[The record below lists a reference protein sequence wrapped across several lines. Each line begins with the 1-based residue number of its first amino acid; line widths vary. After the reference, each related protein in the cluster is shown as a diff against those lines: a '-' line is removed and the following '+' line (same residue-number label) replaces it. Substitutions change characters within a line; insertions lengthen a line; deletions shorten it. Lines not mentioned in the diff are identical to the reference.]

1 MAKKELDSGDYITRG
16 ILIGGSVGVFAALL
30 GILPSIFWA
39 CGLGM
44 IAGFLAGLTI
54 AARRKKNK

>member
-1 MAKKELDSGDYITRG
+1 MADKKELDSSDYITRG
-16 ILIGGSVGVFAALL
+16 ILIGGSVGVLAALL
-30 GILPSIFWA
+30 GILHSIFWG

-54 AARRKKNK
+54 ASKRKKK

>member
-1 MAKKELDSGDYITRG
+1 MAKKELNGGDYIARG

-30 GILPSIFWA
+30 GITQSLFWS

-44 IAGFLAGLTI
+44 FAGFMAGVTMAI
-54 AARRKKNK
+54 RRKK

>member
-30 GILPSIFWA
+30 GILHSIFWGF
-39 CGLGM
+39 GLGM
-44 IAGFLAGLTI
+44 IAGFFAGVTM
-54 AARRKKNK
+54 AARRKKR